1 MWAPVPAICARAVL
15 DSGALDLLTRLV
27 ELGGTHAGR
36 CAFSLSVR
44 PGDCVGAVAG
54 RLVAAAWSIAR
65 SLTLSRHRRAPA
77 AELHNEL
84 VGGACGALAGLAADD
99 ALRAALQRER
109 ATLGEALARLGGV
122 AWSRSQAPDASWLSG
137 GHVSAAAP
145 ALAAVLLGE
154 VESEEGAQG
163 GVALSLQAVDALV
176 LGVDTALARPSRS
189 GSFLWSVLRARGTG
203 RRHRRTS
210 VRAHLLRPLIP
221 AQALAV
227 RALARVRG

>member
-1 MWAPVPAICARAVL
+1 MC
-15 DSGALDLLTRLV
+15 
-27 ELGGTHAGR
+27 
-36 CAFSLSVR
+36 
-44 PGDCVGAVAG
+44 
-54 RLVAAAWSIAR
+54 AAACDA
-65 SLTLSRHRRAPA
+65 LSGF
-77 AELHNEL
+77 
-84 VGGACGALAGLAADD
+84 VADD
-99 ALRAALQRER
+99 TLRTALLGVPRERAALGKAAMRL
-109 ATLGEALARLGGV
+109 ASVTWDEAEEPGFT
-122 AWSRSQAPDASWLSG
+122 WFYSC
-137 GHVSAAAP
+137 HVSSQAP